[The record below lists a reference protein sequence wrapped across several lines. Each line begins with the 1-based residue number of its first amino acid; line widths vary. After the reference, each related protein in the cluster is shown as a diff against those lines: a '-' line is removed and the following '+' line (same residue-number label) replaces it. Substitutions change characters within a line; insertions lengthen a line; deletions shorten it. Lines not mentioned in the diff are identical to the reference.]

1 MCYNINT
8 GKKNCD
14 KRLAFSDDFYLAK
27 KNHTTQ
33 KPSLAKVAVFALQ
46 KYAGK
51 AHSVRGGR
59 MSIYYNGDGKVTDM

>member
-27 KNHTTQ
+27 KITQ
-33 KPSLAKVAVFALQ
+33 RKNRHLQ
-46 KYAGK
+46 KWRFLRYKNTPGK
-51 AHSVRGGR
+51 P
-59 MSIYYNGDGKVTDM
+59 TP